1 MLPCWFEQVSM
12 VSPEAYQGMMQQNAN
27 RLEHIMRSCITGNNL
42 TAHRDTGG
50 FSDPT
55 FKLLNEVWQVSGS
68 ATLQRTHVHTHKL
81 HRIPPHTQKRN
92 RTLTL
97 SRDAKIPPIRR
108 ATEQLGWDLE
118 QRQTHTRTQGCLDT
132 NTQSHTCTEG
142 STAGS
147 HLRVSDVERKHLEGR
162 EED

>member
-1 MLPCWFEQVSM
+1 M
-12 VSPEAYQGMMQQNAN
+12 VSPEAYQGMLQQNAN

-68 ATLQRTHVHTHKL
+68 ATLRRTHVHAHKP
-81 HRIPPHTQKRN
+81 HRIPPTHTQKDN

-118 QRQTHTRTQGCLDT
+118 QRQTHTDKHTRT
-132 NTQSHTCTEG
+132 HT
-142 STAGS
+142 
-147 HLRVSDVERKHLEGR
+147 HKDV
-162 EED
+162 